1 VVILSRYHAVVFD
14 LLTALLDSW
23 SLWNDV
29 AGSEEVGVAWRMRY
43 LTLTYEAGAYR
54 PYEGIIKESAQDVGV
69 PAARADEL
77 IQRWGELRPWPETRQ
92 VVRTLLEKVP
102 VAIVTNASTALT
114 TVTVAT
120 LGLSI
125 PTVVTAEEAGY
136 YKPHPRPYRMALER
150 LQCAPASVLFVA
162 GSAADVPGAS
172 AVGMPVF
179 WHNRRRLKPIA
190 AGAQPRYV
198 SDSLWPVLELV

>member
-1 VVILSRYHAVVFD
+1 MTPRYNAVVFD

-29 AGSEEVGVAWRMRY
+29 AGSPEVGVAWRMRY

-54 PYEGIIKESAQDVGV
+54 SYEGIIKESAEDAGV

-77 IQRWGELRPWPETRQ
+77 IQRWGELEPWPEARQ

-102 VAIVTNASTALT
+102 VAIVTNASTAMA
-114 TVTVAT
+114 TVAVAA
-120 LGLSI
+120 LGVSI

-136 YKPHPRPYRMALER
+136 YKPHPRPYRRALER
-150 LQCAPASVLFVA
+150 LQCDPASVLFVA

-172 AVGMPVF
+172 AVGMPVL
-179 WHNRRRLKPIA
+179 WHNRRRLKPITA
-190 AGAQPRYV
+190 SAQPRYV
-198 SDSLWPVLELV
+198 SDLLWPVLELV